1 MEKHGI
7 YAVRVCNQKKKESA
21 IIGPQNIS
29 VDKSNMT
36 FVATFTGPI
45 QDVFYSEQPKFLEIY
60 LRVKPDKIEYGV
72 PSNERI
78 NVNTNLL
85 SALRMPMEFVPDPWT
100 IIED

>member
-7 YAVRVCNQKKKESA
+7 YAVRVVNQKKKESA

-45 QDVFYSEQPKFLEIY
+45 PDIFYSE
-60 LRVKPDKIEYGV
+60 
-72 PSNERI
+72 
-78 NVNTNLL
+78 
-85 SALRMPMEFVPDPWT
+85 
-100 IIED
+100 